1 MQSARQPCRWV
12 EETNAP
18 ISQAEKLRPER
29 GPEPGL
35 LLWPEDSALRALPL
49 HLLRQVTCES
59 DSQVGPSLPA
69 VPGECDSS
77 TFPVTHPSHP
87 SSGQQAQ
94 SLGSHTPAFLT
105 LPKNPCTSSS
115 RESTLPPRR
124 YQHFPT
130 VTQRRSSTAEGG
142 PRSPGTQPASCLFPK
157 GSPLPG
163 LPLWVRSR

>member
-1 MQSARQPCRWV
+1 MPPRWAQCPWESMSFRIPTGSPPTPRLPHSPRVRAGKPPC
-12 EETNAP
+12 
-18 ISQAEKLRPER
+18 S
-29 GPEPGL
+29 
-35 LLWPEDSALRALPL
+35 SCCSLPL

-59 DSQVGPSLPA
+59 DSQVGPALPA